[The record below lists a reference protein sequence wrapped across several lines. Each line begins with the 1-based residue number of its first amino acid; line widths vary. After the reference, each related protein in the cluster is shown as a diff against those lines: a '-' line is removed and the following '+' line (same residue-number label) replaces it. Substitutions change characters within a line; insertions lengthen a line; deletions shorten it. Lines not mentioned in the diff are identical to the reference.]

1 MNEYV
6 EIVLK
11 SPRPE
16 EYPDL
21 VVRCRVIKRDK
32 IGEYIKNIPDEDK
45 CVGCKTQ
52 PVEARVGV
60 VGETIVTT
68 LMTTYEGREYILSE
82 VKNTVG
88 ETEMKDGTKRPD
100 IVVTNIHSTSNE
112 QYIIRADKFEK
123 MYDAKTDGTFT
134 PKPDS
139 RPVAKLS
146 EDVVI
151 ETSWGALAVGL
162 KGSYIVTY
170 DEERQSYNTIETFS
184 RECGRKTVNI
194 GDITDY
200 NTINLVET
208 SVLRKSDLDLIKVG
222 SMYMKR
228 IYYPVIN
235 THYIRSYYLG
245 DLGFYEL
252 FEKDGL
258 LKCTPKNNIVWS
270 SNKYTFKLKESII
283 KKNKE
288 KSMFDDLF

>member
-1 MNEYV
+1 MLEGKNPP
-6 EIVLK
+6 IVHFMLD
-11 SPRPE
+11 E
-16 EYPDL
+16 F
-21 VVRCRVIKRDK
+21 
-32 IGEYIKNIPDEDK
+32 GNIPKIPSFDNKIATSRSRNIWMHLFLQSYEQMYNVYTDK
-45 CVGCKTQ
+45 A
-52 PVEARVGV
+52 EADV
-60 VGETIVTT
+60 
-68 LMTTYEGREYILSE
+68 ILS
-82 VKNTVG
+82 NC
-88 ETEMKDGTKRPD
+88 
-100 IVVTNIHSTSNE
+100 N
-112 QYIIRADKFEK
+112 
-123 MYDAKTDGTFT
+123 
-134 PKPDS
+134 S
-139 RPVAKLS
+139 RIFL
-146 EDVVI
+146 
-151 ETSWGALAVGL
+151 
-162 KGSYIVTY
+162 GS
-170 DEERQSYNTIETFS
+170 QSYNTIETFS

-270 SNKYTFKLKESII
+270 SNKYTFKLNESII

-288 KSMFDDLF
+288 KSIFDDLF